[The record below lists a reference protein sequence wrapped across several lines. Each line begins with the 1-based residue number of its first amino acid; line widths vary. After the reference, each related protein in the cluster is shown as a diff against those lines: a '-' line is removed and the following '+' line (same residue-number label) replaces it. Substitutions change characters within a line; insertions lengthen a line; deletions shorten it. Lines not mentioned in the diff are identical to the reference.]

1 MLATTGSGWT
11 APLGRVGTWGRSMPI
26 ELPPWHHGAIPMQ
39 SPDLTAVMADVQ
51 RGDER
56 AFAVL
61 YDALAGVVYGSI
73 ARVLRDPA
81 MSEEVAQ
88 EVFVELWRTATRFD
102 ASRSSVSTWAVTIA
116 RRRAIDRVRRE
127 QSQRDRV
134 ERAGTLRA
142 DEAPATDDVV
152 LGAVEAREVE
162 AALAELPDDQRVVIE
177 MAFLDGESHGTIAER
192 LDLPLGTVKSRVRG
206 GLKKLG
212 RRWEVTHGSGTTG

>member
-1 MLATTGSGWT
+1 
-11 APLGRVGTWGRSMPI
+11 
-26 ELPPWHHGAIPMQ
+26 MQ

-88 EVFVELWRTATRFD
+88 EVFVELWRTAPRFD